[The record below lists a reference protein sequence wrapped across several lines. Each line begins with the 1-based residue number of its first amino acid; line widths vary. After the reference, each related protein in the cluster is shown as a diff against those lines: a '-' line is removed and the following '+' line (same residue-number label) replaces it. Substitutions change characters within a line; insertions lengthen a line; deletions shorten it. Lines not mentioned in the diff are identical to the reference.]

1 MQVEPMT
8 NNSQL
13 DGSAQRLKQPAADAP
28 VVAAWAVEPPARSE
42 PEGAAVLTPMMKQ
55 YLEVKAQ
62 VPGAILFFRLGDF
75 YEMFFEDAVKAAALL
90 NITLTARSKGAD
102 KVPMCGVPHHS
113 ARRYIARL
121 INLGCNVAIC
131 EQVEEAGGPG
141 IVRREV
147 VRVITPGM
155 VLDDDVLEA
164 TENNFLAALKPPDDD
179 TDCWGAVLLDAST
192 GEFLALAPA
201 SIEGVADELGR
212 AKVREVLV
220 PEGSLGPTLNGLLA
234 LLSPRPALATLNADA
249 FDLRRGE
256 ALLKAHFQVASLD
269 GFGLDPK
276 SPSVGAASAALRY
289 LKDTQK
295 TPAAHVDRISV
306 LARGTLLVLD
316 ESCRTHLELLKTM
329 KDGTRS
335 GSLLGVMDQTSTSAG
350 ARKLS
355 RWLAA
360 PLAQVAPI
368 EARLDSVAALLSKT
382 VWREELGAILKQ
394 VADIERLCGRLSL
407 ASGTPRDLRGL
418 GRSLVCLSQLGAAM
432 ETGAPL
438 PQLLTSLRGP
448 LCSEPLK
455 ALAHTLESAVIDEP
469 PAVGAEGGFI
479 RPGYD
484 AELDGYVA
492 LASSGKDTLVKLEAR
507 ERTRTGI
514 GSLKVRFNRVVGYYL
529 EVTKAN
535 LHLVPKEWTRKQ
547 TMVGGERYATDEL
560 REYEEKVLSADEKR
574 ISLEQRLFEQL
585 RALVVSQAFVLRAA
599 ADAAATLDVLIS
611 FSRVS
616 AAGRYAR
623 PTIDES
629 QVLQIEGG
637 RHPVVEKSLPSSEL
651 FVPNDV
657 RLDREESQLLVI
669 TGPNMAGKSTVMR
682 QVALTVVM
690 AQAGCFVPARSAR
703 IGLCDRVFTRVG
715 ASDNLARGQSTF
727 MVEMTETA
735 HILHHATRRSLVV
748 LDEIGRGTSTF
759 DGLSIAWAVA
769 EQLHDRVGAR
779 TLFATHYHEL
789 TDLARERPRVKN
801 CSIAVKEVDGRILF
815 LRKLVSGSAS
825 KSYGIEVARLA
836 GLPPEVVAR
845 ARELLHNLE
854 ASELDETGHPRLARK
869 LSGAAAPAS
878 PKVDLSQLGLFGPIT
893 GVVSTRSES
902 VIKALEEFSVDGSSP
917 LEALNAIA
925 RWKVALTNKG

>member
-1 MQVEPMT
+1 MQIEPVAST
-8 NNSQL
+8 PQI
-13 DGSAQRLKQPAADAP
+13 DGTSRRQKKPQPEAAAEAPAA
-28 VVAAWAVEPPARSE
+28 VG
-42 PEGAAVLTPMMKQ
+42 PEAGEGLPIVLTPMMKQ

-75 YEMFFEDAVKAAALL
+75 YEMFFEDAVKASGLL

-121 INLGCNVAIC
+121 INFGCKVAIC

-147 VRVITPGM
+147 VRVVTPGM

-164 TENNFLAALKPPDDD
+164 TENNFLAALKPPTEDGES
-179 TDCWGAVLLDAST
+179 WGAVLLDAST

-201 SIEGVADELGR
+201 SLEVLGDELGR
-212 AKVREVLV
+212 AKVRELLV
-220 PEGSLGPTLNGLLA
+220 PEGSLGPRLDSLLE
-234 LLSPRPALATLNADA
+234 LLSAKPALATLPPDA
-249 FDLRRGE
+249 FDVRRGE
-256 ALLKAHFQVASLD
+256 AQLKAHFQVASLD
-269 GFGLDPK
+269 GYGLDPK
-276 SPSVGAASAALRY
+276 SPSVGAACAALRY
-289 LKDTQK
+289 LKETQK
-295 TPAAHVDRISV
+295 TPAAHVDRISL
-306 LARGTLLVLD
+306 LARGSQLVLD

-329 KDGTRS
+329 KDGARP
-335 GSLLGVMDQTSTSAG
+335 GSLLGVLDQTSTAAG

-355 RWLAA
+355 RWISA
-360 PLAQVAPI
+360 PLAQVAAI
-368 EARLDSVAALLSKT
+368 DARLDAVALLLGKA
-382 VWREELGAILKQ
+382 VWREELGALLKQ
-394 VADIERLCGRLSL
+394 VADVERLCGRLSL
-407 ASGTPRDLRGL
+407 ASGTPRDLKGL
-418 GRSLVCLSQLGAAM
+418 GRSLVCLGQLGAAVGQ
-432 ETGAPL
+432 GAGLPPL
-438 PQLLTSLRGP
+438 LKSLCGPLTSTQIQ
-448 LCSEPLK
+448 
-455 ALAHTLESAVIDEP
+455 ALGSTLESALLDEP
-469 PAVGAEGGFI
+469 PAVVAEGGFI

-492 LASSGKDTLVKLEAR
+492 LATSGKDTLVKLEAR
-507 ERTRTGI
+507 ERARTGI
-514 GSLKVRFNRVVGYYL
+514 GSLKVRFNRVFGYYL

-574 ISLEQRLFEQL
+574 IALEQRLFEQL
-585 RALVVSQAFVLRAA
+585 RALVVAQAFGLRAA

-611 FSRVS
+611 FARVS
-616 AAGRYAR
+616 AAGRYVR

-637 RHPVVEKSLPSSEL
+637 RHPVVEKSLPAGDV

-657 RLDREESQLLVI
+657 RLDREEAQLLVI

-690 AQAGCFVPARSAR
+690 AQAGCFVPARAAR

-801 CSIAVKEVDGRILF
+801 CSIAVKEVEGRVLF

-836 GLPPEVVAR
+836 GLPPEVIAR

-854 ASELDETGHPRLARK
+854 ASELDETGHPRLARR
-869 LSGAAAPAS
+869 LPSANAAAPAI
-878 PKVDLSQLGLFGPIT
+878 VDLSQLALFGPVAAT
-893 GVVSTRSES
+893 VSGPKES
-902 VIKALEEFSVDGSSP
+902 VLRALEEFSLDASSP

-925 RWKVALTNKG
+925 RWKAALGKKS

>member
-1 MQVEPMT
+1 MQIGPVASTP
-8 NNSQL
+8 QI
-13 DGSAQRLKQPAADAP
+13 DGPSKRLKKPIVEEPIAEVPPVAADGAEAP
-28 VVAAWAVEPPARSE
+28 SI
-42 PEGAAVLTPMMKQ
+42 VLTPMMKQ

-75 YEMFFEDAVKAAALL
+75 YEMFFEDAVKASSLL

-121 INLGCNVAIC
+121 INFGCKVAIC

-147 VRVITPGM
+147 VRVVTPGM

-164 TENNFLAALKPPDDD
+164 TENNFLAAIKPPDEDGES
-179 TDCWGAVLLDAST
+179 WGAVLLDAST

-201 SIEGVADELGR
+201 SLEVLGDELGR

-220 PEGSLGPTLNGLLA
+220 PEGSLGPRLDGLLE
-234 LLSPRPALATLNADA
+234 LLSVRPALATLPPDA
-249 FDLRRGE
+249 FDVRRGE
-256 ALLKAHFQVASLD
+256 AQLKAHFQVGALD
-269 GFGLDPK
+269 GYGLDPK
-276 SPSVGAASAALRY
+276 SPTVGAASAALRY
-289 LKDTQK
+289 LKETQK
-295 TPAAHVDRISV
+295 TPAAHVDRISL
-306 LARGTLLVLD
+306 LARGTQLVLD

-329 KDGTRS
+329 KDGARA
-335 GSLLGVMDQTSTSAG
+335 GSLLGVMDQTSTAAG

-355 RWLAA
+355 RWIAA
-360 PLAQVAPI
+360 PLAQVASI
-368 EARLDSVAALLSKT
+368 DARLDAVGVLIGKA
-382 VWREELGAILKQ
+382 VWREELGAMLKQ
-394 VADIERLCGRLSL
+394 VADVERLCGRLSL
-407 ASGTPRDLRGL
+407 ASGTARDLKGL
-418 GRSLVCLSQLGAAM
+418 GRSLVSLGQLGAAL
-432 ETGAPL
+432 ESGPAPL
-438 PQLLTSLRGP
+438 PQLLKSLGGP
-448 LCSEPLK
+448 LLSAQIQSLG
-455 ALAHTLESAVIDEP
+455 ATLESAVIDEP
-469 PAVGAEGGFI
+469 PAVVADGGFI

-492 LASSGKDTLVKLEAR
+492 LATSGKDYLVKLEAR

-514 GSLKVRFNRVVGYYL
+514 GSLKVRFNRVFGYYL

-574 ISLEQRLFEQL
+574 IALEQRLFEQL
-585 RALVVSQAFVLRAA
+585 RALVISQAFSLRAA

-611 FSRVS
+611 FARIS
-616 AAGRYAR
+616 AAGRYVR
-623 PTIDES
+623 PLIDES

-637 RHPVVEKSLPSSEL
+637 RHPVVEKALPAGDV
-651 FVPNDV
+651 FVPNDI
-657 RLDREESQLLVI
+657 RLDREEAQLLVI

-801 CSIAVKEVDGRILF
+801 CSIAVKEVEGKVLF

-836 GLPPEVVAR
+836 GLPPEVIAR

-869 LSGAAAPAS
+869 LPSASSAPAAA
-878 PKVDLSQLGLFGPIT
+878 VDLSQLGLFGPVTPVINAP
-893 GVVSTRSES
+893 GES
-902 VIKALEEFSVDGSSP
+902 VLRALEEFSIDASSP

-925 RWKVALTNKG
+925 RWKASLTKKS

>member
-1 MQVEPMT
+1 MQIEPVAST
-8 NNSQL
+8 PQI
-13 DGSAQRLKQPAADAP
+13 DGTSRRQKKPQPEAAAEAPAA
-28 VVAAWAVEPPARSE
+28 VG
-42 PEGAAVLTPMMKQ
+42 PEAGEGLPIVLTPMMKQ

-75 YEMFFEDAVKAAALL
+75 YEMFFEDAVKASGLL

-121 INLGCNVAIC
+121 INFGCKVAIC

-147 VRVITPGM
+147 VRVVTPGM

-164 TENNFLAALKPPDDD
+164 TENNFLAALKPPTEDGES
-179 TDCWGAVLLDAST
+179 WGAVLLDAST

-201 SIEGVADELGR
+201 SLEVLGDELGR
-212 AKVREVLV
+212 AKVRELLV
-220 PEGSLGPTLNGLLA
+220 PEGSLGPRLDSLLE
-234 LLSPRPALATLNADA
+234 LLSAKPALATLPPDA
-249 FDLRRGE
+249 FDVRRGE
-256 ALLKAHFQVASLD
+256 AQLKAHFQVASLD
-269 GFGLDPK
+269 GYGLDPK
-276 SPSVGAASAALRY
+276 SPSVGAACAALRY
-289 LKDTQK
+289 LKETQK
-295 TPAAHVDRISV
+295 TPAAHVDRISL
-306 LARGTLLVLD
+306 LARGTQLVLD

-329 KDGTRS
+329 KDGARP
-335 GSLLGVMDQTSTSAG
+335 GSLLGVLDQTSTAAG

-355 RWLAA
+355 RWISA
-360 PLAQVAPI
+360 PLAQVAAI
-368 EARLDSVAALLSKT
+368 DARLDAVALLLGKA
-382 VWREELGAILKQ
+382 VWREELGALLKQ
-394 VADIERLCGRLSL
+394 VADVERLCGRLSL
-407 ASGTPRDLRGL
+407 ASGTPRDLKGL
-418 GRSLVCLSQLGAAM
+418 GRSLVCLGQLGAAVGQ
-432 ETGAPL
+432 GAGLPPL
-438 PQLLTSLRGP
+438 LKSLCGPLTSTQIQ
-448 LCSEPLK
+448 
-455 ALAHTLESAVIDEP
+455 ALGSTLESALLDEP
-469 PAVGAEGGFI
+469 PAVVAEGGFI

-492 LASSGKDTLVKLEAR
+492 LATSGKDTLVKLEAR
-507 ERTRTGI
+507 ERARTGI
-514 GSLKVRFNRVVGYYL
+514 GSLKVRFNRVFGYYL

-574 ISLEQRLFEQL
+574 IALEQRLFEQL
-585 RALVVSQAFVLRAA
+585 RALVVAQAFGLRAA

-611 FSRVS
+611 FARVS
-616 AAGRYAR
+616 AAGRYVR

-637 RHPVVEKSLPSSEL
+637 RHPVVEKSLPAGDL

-657 RLDREESQLLVI
+657 RLDREEAQLLVI

-690 AQAGCFVPARSAR
+690 AQAGCFVPARAAR

-801 CSIAVKEVDGRILF
+801 CSIAVKEVEGRVLF

-836 GLPPEVVAR
+836 GLPPEVIAR

-869 LSGAAAPAS
+869 LPSANAAAPTI
-878 PKVDLSQLGLFGPIT
+878 VDLSQLALFGPVAAT
-893 GVVSTRSES
+893 VSGPKES
-902 VIKALEEFSVDGSSP
+902 VLRALEEFSLDASSP

-925 RWKVALTNKG
+925 RWKAALGKKS